1 MKKNVCCLFLVVIM
15 CVPAFSTLHA
25 GVIIVTNDEWTVSDT
40 GFTNAREDT
49 EYFVRNIA
57 DLFAPD
63 GSGAFHAYSD
73 FFCYQGVRLGQTL
86 VSLGHTYSVGTDF
99 EFTTENIGQFNGLFF
114 AAHYLNSDEIDVLKD
129 YVHHGGSVYIAGG
142 TRFGGAEREAQAWN
156 AFLEDFG
163 LEFVPRYNDI
173 HGNIDVSAS
182 DSPLFAN
189 VTELYQNN
197 GSSITG
203 AGVLVSHDG
212 EGLYAMVDVNP
223 VPIPSALFLLG
234 GGLVCLAAF
243 RIVFNRKS
251 VQ

>member
-1 MKKNVCCLFLVVIM
+1 MKKFLSGLFVVLFLCLSASKLYAGFIVV
-15 CVPAFSTLHA
+15 A
-25 GVIIVTNDEWTVSDT
+25 NDEWTLSDT
-40 GFTNAREDT
+40 GFTKAREDT

-63 GSGAFHAYSD
+63 GNGAFHAYSD
-73 FFCYQGVRLGQTL
+73 FFCYQGVRFGQTL
-86 VSLGHTYSVGTDF
+86 AFLGHTYSVGTDF
-99 EFTTENIGQFNGLFF
+99 DFTPENIGQFDGIFF
-114 AAHYLNSDEIDVLKD
+114 AAQYLNADEINVLKD
-129 YVHHGGSVYIAGG
+129 YVYHGGNVYIAGG

-163 LEFVPRYNDI
+163 LEFVPRYNNI
-173 HGNIDVSAS
+173 FGNMDVGLS

-197 GSSITG
+197 GNSIIG
-203 AGVLVSHDG
+203 SGVLVSHNG
-212 EGLYAMVDVNP
+212 EGLYAMVEVKP
-223 VPIPSALFLLG
+223 VPVPSALFLLG
-234 GGLVCLAAF
+234 SGLVCLAAF